1 MLYIIFVH
9 FSGTSERLLLRDIS
23 MCLDLLMNNKL
34 YMYLYKLKMS
44 MFTHKNL
51 SYFPIYFPSS
61 PSPFEIH
68 IFHLILDV

>member
-9 FSGTSERLLLRDIS
+9 FSGTSERLLLRDVS
-23 MCLDLLMNNKL
+23 MCLDLLMNNEL
-34 YMYLYKLKMS
+34 YLYKLKMN
-44 MFTHKNL
+44 MFTYKNL

-61 PSPFEIH
+61 PFEIH